1 MKDQLVRVVVVA
13 LLLGSV
19 GSAQTNSE
27 LLQKGIYTH
36 DTVGDIDAAIRIY
49 QQVIAATPPASDLRV
64 QAQRRLQ
71 IAETQRR
78 LVLAHAQPAELPTE
92 PNSTARSAPT
102 IAQQLQQLQSVEARL
117 EAFKLQ
123 YTPDHPSVRA
133 LERTV
138 RELQTRL
145 EAETGTHGARE
156 PLGTVVGRLYRH
168 TWTGVTF
175 DVPEGWKAGD
185 TMPSSD
191 DGEMVTLAAGNPPA
205 FGVAVWMRKEQND
218 PDGVDQWL
226 NNAPIQK
233 VQQRAGFEGYRLR
246 EGSVHRAVIG
256 GQQAMVAIADYT
268 DFDPG
273 SSRATR
279 RRGMAEYMTWIYT
292 RQTHAFFF
300 SRVPADELE
309 RLRPQFDAIVY
320 SAIIP

>member
-1 MKDQLVRVVVVA
+1 MREQLLSAVVVA
-13 LLLGSV
+13 LLLGTV

-36 DTVGDIDAAIRIY
+36 ETVGDIDAAIRIY

-102 IAQQLQQLQSVEARL
+102 IAQQLQQLQSVHARL
-117 EAFKLQ
+117 KAFKLQ

-145 EAETGTHGARE
+145 EAETRTPAALE
-156 PLGTVVGRLYRH
+156 PLGTVIGRLYRH
-168 TWTGVTF
+168 TSTGLTF
-175 DVPEGWKAGD
+175 NVPEGWRAGD
-185 TMPSSD
+185 TTPSSD
-191 DGEMVTLAAGNPPA
+191 DGEMVTLAAGDPPA
-205 FGVAVWMRKEQND
+205 WGFAVWMKKEQND
-218 PDGVDQWL
+218 PDGVDQRL
-226 NNAPIQK
+226 NNAPSLK
-233 VQQRAGFEGYRLR
+233 VQSRQGFEGYRLR
-246 EGSVHRAVIG
+246 EGSVHRVVIG

-268 DFDPG
+268 DFDPA
-273 SSRATR
+273 SPRYTK
-279 RRGMAEYMTWIYT
+279 RGMAEYMTWVYT
-292 RQTHAFFF
+292 QQTHAFFF
-300 SRVPADELE
+300 ARVPADELE
-309 RLRPQFDAIVY
+309 RLRPQLDAIVY